1 MIKRP
6 WNVIYLYCPWYNVTY
21 SLRTD
26 YIAHR
31 FFVGHIVMWPIFLM
45 DWFNIAL
52 NRINWNNLWMLLA
65 ASSVFAGTPSNPGE
79 RAKMPFTLSYKSQI
93 VTHLYE
99 SLFNLFFCA
108 LPPFSILLPHSFVPC
123 LRDRVVRGSVV
134 VVVRV
139 VTVVV
144 IVLCCCCFFLLLL
157 LRGNLSFFFC
167 CCCLFVVVS
176 ACSPYWLCFSWCSLR
191 LSSPLLAFSACVH
204 CVFLGVLRKWGI
216 RIINPY
222 GLYGLL
228 IRMDHTDS

>member
-1 MIKRP
+1 MNCSKEHAPISNKSKNKIKGRMIMGWLQNHHR
-6 WNVIYLYCPWYNVTY
+6 IL
-21 SLRTD
+21 SL
-26 YIAHR
+26 
-31 FFVGHIVMWPIFLM
+31 
-45 DWFNIAL
+45 
-52 NRINWNNLWMLLA
+52 LL
-65 ASSVFAGTPSNPGE
+65 
-79 RAKMPFTLSYKSQI
+79 
-93 VTHLYE
+93 H
-99 SLFNLFFCA
+99 